1 MLFLLQLT
9 SEEKVEHMLTSQR
22 KARAQLENAVS
33 YLILG
38 AATIA
43 ALFPLVWMILM
54 SFKTRVDVFTIPPP
68 LFFNPTLDN
77 YFAAFVEKNFTK
89 YLINSLVVVAGSTII
104 AVSLGSLAAYSFS
117 RFKMWADKH
126 ILFDILTFRMAPLI
140 VFIIP
145 FYMIWTNLGMYDTH
159 IGLIIAHAAFNMPLV
174 VWLMLSFFDGLPRD
188 LEEAAMVD
196 GCSRL
201 ATFFRI
207 VLPLVAPG
215 LAASAVI
222 CIIFS
227 WNEFFFAMVLTSVYA
242 KTLPAAITGFVT
254 TRGTLW
260 GEMAAVATVII
271 VPVLTFAIIVQK
283 YLVRGLTFGAIK

>member
-1 MLFLLQLT
+1 
-9 SEEKVEHMLTSQR
+9 
-22 KARAQLENAVS
+22 
-33 YLILG
+33 
-38 AATIA
+38 
-43 ALFPLVWMILM
+43 M
-54 SFKTRVDVFTIPPP
+54 SFKTRVDIFTIPPSIS
-68 LFFNPTLDN
+68 FNPTLDN

-89 YLINSLVVVAGSTII
+89 YLMNSLVVVAGSTII

-145 FYMIWTNLGMYDTH
+145 FYMIWTNLGIYDTH
-159 IGLIIAHAAFNMPLV
+159 VGIIIAHAAFNMPLV

-201 ATFFRI
+201 VTFFRI

-260 GEMAAVATVII
+260 GEMAAVATII
-271 VPVLTFAIIVQK
+271 ILPVLIFAIIVQK

>member
-1 MLFLLQLT
+1 M
-9 SEEKVEHMLTSQR
+9 V
-22 KARAQLENAVS
+22 
-33 YLILG
+33 
-38 AATIA
+38 
-43 ALFPLVWMILM
+43 ALFPVLWMILM
-54 SFKTRVDVFTIPPP
+54 SLKTRVDIFTMPPP
-68 LFFNPTLDN
+68 LLFSPTLDN
-77 YFAAFVEKNFTK
+77 YFAAFMEKNYAK

-159 IGLIIAHAAFNMPLV
+159 VGLIIAHAAFNMPLV

-188 LEEAAMVD
+188 LEEAALVD

-201 ATFFRI
+201 GTLFRI

-271 VPVLTFAIIVQK
+271 LPVLTFAIIVQK

>member
-1 MLFLLQLT
+1 
-9 SEEKVEHMLTSQR
+9 
-22 KARAQLENAVS
+22 
-33 YLILG
+33 
-38 AATIA
+38 
-43 ALFPLVWMILM
+43 
-54 SFKTRVDVFTIPPP
+54 
-68 LFFNPTLDN
+68 
-77 YFAAFVEKNFTK
+77 
-89 YLINSLVVVAGSTII
+89 VVAGSTII

-159 IGLIIAHAAFNMPLV
+159 IGLIRAHAAFNMPLV

-201 ATFFRI
+201 ATLFRI

-271 VPVLTFAIIVQK
+271 LPVLAFAIIVQK